1 MAAIQRWI
9 VSITAMALLTG
20 LCRSLMLPGAARRVG
35 GMVCALLLFTVIV
48 APVRKLLP
56 EQLGEALSDW
66 AGQYEGYSSAL
77 QETDR
82 ALERDLIA
90 RQCGAYLEERA
101 RSLGCACTA
110 AVECGEREGVSVP
123 AGVTISGTLSAEQR
137 EALLTSAVSDL
148 GMEAAQVHF
157 LEEKP

>member
-20 LCRSLMLPGAARRVG
+20 MCRSLMLPGAARRVG
-35 GMVCALLLFTVIV
+35 GMVCSLLLFTVIV
-48 APVRKLLP
+48 APVRRLRP

-66 AGQYEGYSSAL
+66 AEQYEGYSSAL

-82 ALERDLIA
+82 TLAQDLIA

-101 RSLGCACTA
+101 QALGCTCTA

-123 AGVTISGTLSAEQR
+123 ATVTICGTLNAEQR
-137 EALLTSAVSDL
+137 EALRTWAVSDL
-148 GMEAAQVHF
+148 GMEPSQVHF
-157 LEEKP
+157 AEEVP

>member
-1 MAAIQRWI
+1 
-9 VSITAMALLTG
+9 MALLTG
-20 LCRSLMLPGAARRVG
+20 LCRSLMLPGTARRVG

-48 APVRKLLP
+48 APVRKLRP

-82 ALERDLIA
+82 VLERDLIA

-101 RSLGCACTA
+101 RTLGCTCTA
-110 AVECGEREGVSVP
+110 AVKCMEPEGVSVP
-123 AGVTISGTLSAEQR
+123 ASVTISGTLSAEQR
-137 EALLTSAVSDL
+137 EALRSAAVSDL
-148 GMEAAQVHF
+148 GMEPSQVHF

>member
-20 LCRSLMLPGAARRVG
+20 LCRSLMLPGTARRVG

-48 APVRKLLP
+48 APVRKLRP

-82 ALERDLIA
+82 VLERDLIA

-101 RSLGCACTA
+101 RSLGCTCTA
-110 AVECGEREGVSVP
+110 AVKCMEREGVSVP
-123 AGVTISGTLSAEQR
+123 ASVTISGTLSAEQR
-137 EALLTSAVSDL
+137 EALRSAAVSDL
-148 GMEAAQVHF
+148 GMEPSQVHF
-157 LEEKP
+157 SEEKP